1 MSLPSKPDRP
11 LPDLQFWANH
21 VKSCRKSQ
29 HSQVRYCRDNKLKL
43 STFRYWERKLRLHE
57 SRVVSETK
65 GEHRSRSSFIDV
77 THVITPQNKNFAQA
91 NPFLEIEFGQS
102 YKLKVPPNWDMD
114 NLRKIL
120 ALVKELV
127 CSSI

>member
-1 MSLPSKPDRP
+1 
-11 LPDLQFWANH
+11 
-21 VKSCRKSQ
+21 
-29 HSQVRYCRDNKLKL
+29 
-43 STFRYWERKLRLHE
+43 
-57 SRVVSETK
+57 
-65 GEHRSRSSFIDV
+65 
-77 THVITPQNKNFAQA
+77 VITPQNKNFAQA